1 MRYRR
6 KALLAAILAMTLAAS
21 GTACRGRAEAHGPV
35 EKIDGSTLRVYNDA
49 LENLSFATAS
59 VMDFPETLPIPGKV
73 SVTED
78 RTNIVPARVAGRI
91 DSIFFASGEHVTAG
105 KPLATLFSPDF
116 IAAREEYLLSL
127 RQSRAPRGK
136 ADPSDFANLTRM
148 ARKKLETMGLSSRD
162 VDALKDDGPDDAGK
176 SPMLLVRAPRSGVI
190 IAKSAVLGNLVNVGD
205 TLFMIGDLSKVWF
218 LGDIYPEDLPRVH
231 KGQQVRL
238 IAPGVAKQLAGTVS
252 FISPIVDPT
261 SRTIKVRSLIDNSNG
276 VLRGDEYVQ
285 ASLILNE
292 RKALLVPSPAVIQT
306 PEGNMVFKRVSP
318 KSVESAVASV
328 DFRRIPVKVGP
339 EQQGMIAIDS
349 GLSDGDEV
357 VSDGAWLLDAAL
369 GATEKKK

>member
-1 MRYRR
+1 MV
-6 KALLAAILAMTLAAS
+6 LALAAS
-21 GTACRGRAEAHGPV
+21 GSGCTPRPETHDPV
-35 EKIDGSTLRVYNDA
+35 EKVDASTIRVYRDA
-49 LENLSFATAS
+49 LENLKFATAS
-59 VMDFPETLPIPGKV
+59 VMDFPDTLPIPGKI

-78 RTNIVPARVAGRI
+78 RTNVVAARVAGRI
-91 DSIFFASGEHVTAG
+91 DSIFFASGEHVAAG

-127 RQSRAPRGK
+127 RQSKSPRGK
-136 ADPSDFANLTRM
+136 ADPSDFANLTQM
-148 ARKKLETMGLSSRD
+148 ARKKLEAMGVSPGD
-162 VDALKDDGPDDAGK
+162 VEAMKDERPGDSGK

-218 LGDIYPEDLPRVH
+218 LGDLYPEDLPRVH

-238 IAPGVAKQLAGTVS
+238 MAPGVPKPLTGTVS
-252 FISPIVDPT
+252 FISPIVDST
-261 SRTIKVRSLIDNSNG
+261 SRTIKVRSLIDNTDG

-292 RKALLVPSPAVIQT
+292 RKALLVPAPAVVRT
-306 PEGNMVFKRVSP
+306 PEGDTVFKRISP
-318 KSVESAVASV
+318 KSIEGSVASV
-328 DFRRIPVKVGP
+328 DFRRIPVKAGP
-339 EQQGMIAIDS
+339 EQQGMIAIDQ
-349 GLSDGDEV
+349 GLSEGDEV

-369 GATEKKK
+369 DNSEKKK